1 MLTKPFSKIW
11 ILRMAARDARRG
23 LKPLFLS
30 MACVILGV
38 ASVVIAFSFR
48 DNLQS
53 SVQAQSKSLLG
64 ADLAI
69 DSREP
74 FSPEAET
81 LIQSLGGDQSR
92 QISFSSM
99 AYFPATGASRLVQVR
114 ALRGGFPYYGALET
128 EPAAAAKEFQRG
140 PNALVDENVMLQF
153 NARVGDRLRIGD
165 QDFRIAGKLRKTP
178 GETLA
183 FSLISP
189 RVYIPLA
196 HFDPAQLI
204 QKGSLV
210 RYRVYFKLDS
220 RADVEQLLQNITPQL
235 LRMQLEADT
244 VKRRTAAI
252 SEPLENLSRYLGL
265 AVFIAV
271 LLAGVGVA
279 SGIHVYAKEK
289 TPSVAVLRC
298 IGASPRD
305 TVLVYLIQAFVVTLA
320 GSLVG
325 AVLGAALQ
333 SLLPRALKDFLPIV
347 AAHSVSPSGV
357 LAGMGIGLGTAVLF
371 SLLPLAPLRNIS
383 PLLALRSSYET
394 KQPARD
400 WLVWLIGFLI
410 AAAVAAFA
418 VATTGSR
425 FYGLYFT
432 AGVLLTFGLLGA
444 VSRVV
449 VIVLKKLI
457 PNFLSF
463 SWRQGMANLHRP
475 NNQTTAV
482 MISIGLGTFLLVIL
496 YSVQSM
502 LVHQVSE
509 RSGKGEPNL
518 VLFDVQKEQ
527 RAGIEAL
534 MRSFA
539 VRFSDEVPVVTMRL
553 SAVKGRPVDEIRT
566 DPASRIPR
574 WALRRE
580 YRSTYRSGLASTER
594 IVKGTWQARVDSA
607 SQPIPISLEKGIA
620 ETLHVTVGDSLEFE
634 IQGVPVQTQVA
645 SLREVD
651 WQRVQPNFFVVFPE
665 GVLESA
671 PQFYALTVRSDSRQV
686 SASLQRAIAER
697 FANVS
702 VIDLSL
708 VLDTLDSI
716 LGRVSAAIRFVAL
729 FTILTGLAVLGSAV
743 LSSRSQ
749 RLRESILLRTLG
761 APRSQIIGTVIA
773 EYVFLGA
780 IAAITGAF
788 LAILAS
794 WGLSIYFFKTVASF
808 SPAPIAVILVLV
820 TGVTVAAGGL
830 GCWGI
835 FRRSAL
841 ETLRAET

>member
-1 MLTKPFSKIW
+1 MKLFPKLW
-11 ILRMAARDARRG
+11 ILRMAVRDARRG

-48 DNLQS
+48 DNVQS

-74 FSPEAET
+74 LSQEAEA
-81 LIQSLGGDQSR
+81 LIGSLGGDQSR

-114 ALRGGFPYYGALET
+114 AVRGNFPYYGALET
-128 EPAAAAKEFQRG
+128 DPALAAKDFQSG
-140 PNALVDENVMLQF
+140 ANALVDENVMLQF
-153 NARVGDRLRIGD
+153 NARVGDRLKIGG
-165 QDFRIAGKLRKTP
+165 QDFRIAGKLRKIP
-178 GETLA
+178 GETLV

-189 RVYIPLA
+189 RIYIPLA
-196 HFDPAQLI
+196 HFDATELI
-204 QKGSLV
+204 QRGSLV
-210 RYRVYFKLDS
+210 RYRVYFKLDPLV
-220 RADVEQLLQNITPQL
+220 DVDQLVQDITPQL
-235 LRMQLEADT
+235 LRLQLEADT

-252 SEPLENLSRYLGL
+252 SEPLENLSRYLRL

-279 SGIHVYAKEK
+279 SGIHVYAKDK

-298 IGASPRD
+298 IGASPRE
-305 TVLVYLIQAFVVTLA
+305 TVLVYLIQAVIFTLV
-320 GSLVG
+320 GSLIG

-333 SLLPRALKDFLPIV
+333 SLLPLAVKDFLPVVTVNSVAPGGV
-347 AAHSVSPSGV
+347 AAG
-357 LAGMGIGLGTAVLF
+357 LGIGLGTAVLF
-371 SLLPLAPLRNIS
+371 SLLPLVPLRNIS

-394 KQPARD
+394 TKPTKD
-400 WLVWLIGFLI
+400 WLLWLIGFLI
-410 AAAVAAFA
+410 AAAVGAFA
-418 VATTGSR
+418 VTTTASW
-425 FYGLYFT
+425 FYGLCFT
-432 AGVLLTFGLLGA
+432 AGVLLTFGLLAA
-444 VSRVV
+444 VSRGV
-449 VIVLKKLI
+449 VIILKKLV

-463 SWRQGMANLHRP
+463 AWRQGMANLHRP
-475 NNQTTAV
+475 NNQTTAIMV
-482 MISIGLGTFLLVIL
+482 SIGLGTFLLVTL

-502 LVHQVSE
+502 LVNQVSE

-527 RAGIEAL
+527 RAGIQAL
-534 MRSFA
+534 LRSFA
-539 VRFSDEVPVVTMRL
+539 VRFSEEVPIVTMRL
-553 SAVKGRPVDEIRT
+553 SAVKGRPVEELRVDRR
-566 DPASRIPR
+566 SRIPR

-580 YRSTYRSGLASTER
+580 YWSTYRNRLAGTER
-594 IVKGTWQARVDSA
+594 LIKGTWQPRVDSA
-607 SQPIPISLEKGIA
+607 SPRIPISLEKSIA
-620 ETLHVTVGDSLEFE
+620 ESLRVGVGDSLEFE
-634 IQGVPVQTQVA
+634 IQGVPLQTQVA

-671 PQFYALTVRSDSRQV
+671 PQFYAVTVRSDSSQI
-686 SASLQRAIAER
+686 SASLQRAVAER
-697 FANVS
+697 FSNVS
-702 VIDLSL
+702 VIDLSQ

-716 LGRVSAAIRFVAL
+716 LDRVSAAIRFVAL

-749 RLRESILLRTLG
+749 RLKESILLRTLG

-780 IAAITGAF
+780 IAAMTGAL

-808 SPAPIAVILVLV
+808 SPEPIAVILVLV
-820 TGVTVAAGGL
+820 TAVTVAAGGL

-841 ETLRAET
+841 ETLRAEM

>member
-1 MLTKPFSKIW
+1 MKLFPKLW
-11 ILRMAARDARRG
+11 ILRMAVRDARRG

-48 DNLQS
+48 DNVQS

-74 FSPEAET
+74 LSQEAEA
-81 LIQSLGGDQSR
+81 LIGSLGGDQSR

-114 ALRGGFPYYGALET
+114 AVRGNFPYYGALET
-128 EPAAAAKEFQRG
+128 DPALAAKDFQSG
-140 PNALVDENVMLQF
+140 ANALVDENVMLQF
-153 NARVGDRLRIGD
+153 NARVGDRLKIGG
-165 QDFRIAGKLRKTP
+165 QDFRIAGKLRKIP
-178 GETLA
+178 GETLV

-189 RVYIPLA
+189 RIYIPLA
-196 HFDPAQLI
+196 HFDATELI
-204 QKGSLV
+204 QRGSLV
-210 RYRVYFKLDS
+210 RYRVYFKLDPLV
-220 RADVEQLLQNITPQL
+220 DVDQLVQDITPQL
-235 LRMQLEADT
+235 LRLQLEADT

-252 SEPLENLSRYLGL
+252 SEPLENLSRYLRL

-279 SGIHVYAKEK
+279 SGIHVYAKDK

-298 IGASPRD
+298 IGASPRE
-305 TVLVYLIQAFVVTLA
+305 TVLVYLIQAVIFTLV
-320 GSLVG
+320 GSLIG

-333 SLLPRALKDFLPIV
+333 SLLPLAVKDFLPVVTVNSVAPAGV
-347 AAHSVSPSGV
+347 AAG
-357 LAGMGIGLGTAVLF
+357 LGIGLGTAVLF
-371 SLLPLAPLRNIS
+371 SLLPLVPLRNIS

-394 KQPARD
+394 TKPAKD
-400 WLVWLIGFLI
+400 WLLWLIGFLI
-410 AAAVAAFA
+410 AAAVGAFA
-418 VATTGSR
+418 VTTTASW
-425 FYGLYFT
+425 FYGLCFT
-432 AGVLLTFGLLGA
+432 AGVLLTFGLLAA
-444 VSRVV
+444 VSRGV
-449 VIVLKKLI
+449 VIILKKLV

-463 SWRQGMANLHRP
+463 AWRQGMANLHRP
-475 NNQTTAV
+475 NNQTTAIMV
-482 MISIGLGTFLLVIL
+482 SIGLGTFLLVTL

-502 LVHQVSE
+502 LVNQVSE

-527 RAGIEAL
+527 RAGIQEL
-534 MRSFA
+534 LRSFA
-539 VRFSDEVPVVTMRL
+539 VRFSEEVPIVTMRL
-553 SAVKGRPVDEIRT
+553 SAVNGRPVEELRVDRG
-566 DPASRIPR
+566 SRIPR

-580 YRSTYRSGLASTER
+580 YRSTYRNRLAGTER
-594 IVKGTWQARVDSA
+594 LIKGTWQPRVDSA
-607 SQPIPISLEKGIA
+607 SPRIPISLEKSIA
-620 ETLHVTVGDSLEFE
+620 ESLRVGVGDSLEFE
-634 IQGVPVQTQVA
+634 IQGVPLQTQVA

-671 PQFYALTVRSDSRQV
+671 PQFYAVTVRSDSSQI
-686 SASLQRAIAER
+686 SASLQRAVAER
-697 FANVS
+697 FSNVS
-702 VIDLSL
+702 VIDLSQ

-716 LGRVSAAIRFVAL
+716 LDRVSAAIRFVAL

-749 RLRESILLRTLG
+749 RLKESILLRTLG

-780 IAAITGAF
+780 IAAMTGAL

-808 SPAPIAVILVLV
+808 SPEPIAVILVLV
-820 TGVTVAAGGL
+820 TAVTVAAGGL

-841 ETLRAET
+841 ETLRAEM